1 MSRPG
6 LCTYPLQKKK
16 NSSDLALHC
25 VFARGWL
32 TLPNQPASQFVVL
45 LLRPMDNPVRVYTE
59 QGMRAGG
66 TAAVCVM
73 CGVDLLDVC
82 RCLQD
87 TW

>member
-1 MSRPG
+1 
-6 LCTYPLQKKK
+6 
-16 NSSDLALHC
+16 
-25 VFARGWL
+25 
-32 TLPNQPASQFVVL
+32 
-45 LLRPMDNPVRVYTE
+45 MDNPVRVYTE
-59 QGMRAGG
+59 QGTRAGG